1 MRGHIALASV
11 NTAET
16 YSQASVKKLSHL
28 LADTYL
34 LYLKT
39 QNYHWNVEDARFAML
54 HAFFEDQYKELA
66 EATDLIAERIRML
79 GHHAPSTLTEFAK
92 TSGLSE
98 NKTPKNA
105 NGMLKV
111 LLEDHMH
118 LILELKKDIKSLE
131 RSNDQGT
138 VDMMIERL
146 RAHEK
151 MAWMLRSHLS

>member
-1 MRGHIALASV
+1 MKSHLALASIH
-11 NTAET
+11 TTESA
-16 YSQASVKKLSHL
+16 SQTSVKKLSHL

-39 QNYHWNVEDARFAML
+39 QNFHWNVEDARFAML

-79 GHHAPSTLTEFAK
+79 GHHAPSTLAEFAK
-92 TSGLSE
+92 SSGLSE
-98 NKTPKNA
+98 GKTPKNG
-105 NGMLKV
+105 NGMLKA
-111 LLEDHMH
+111 LLEDHARV
-118 LILELKKDIKSLE
+118 IIELKKDIKALE

-151 MAWMLRSHLS
+151 MAWMLRSHL